1 MLGLAT
7 EFLSKK
13 QAKQAY
19 GAKGP
24 SGYGDIIQ
32 DFHRHRLVSSSD
44 SLFCIWVGRV
54 PRRWRVIVIGS
65 CVCVFLCLCV
75 TANLCNGLLLKI
87 LDHCYGKSTLGLLQD
102 SSDLRENSLRA
113 KIQLFKVKKWHF
125 LPVTIVA

>member
-54 PRRWRVIVIGS
+54 PRRWRGYSIGS
-65 CVCVFLCLCV
+65 CVVYFCVCV
-75 TANLCNGLLLKI
+75 LLLI
-87 LDHCYGKSTLGLLQD
+87 FAMAY
-102 SSDLRENSLRA
+102 
-113 KIQLFKVKKWHF
+113 F
-125 LPVTIVA
+125 